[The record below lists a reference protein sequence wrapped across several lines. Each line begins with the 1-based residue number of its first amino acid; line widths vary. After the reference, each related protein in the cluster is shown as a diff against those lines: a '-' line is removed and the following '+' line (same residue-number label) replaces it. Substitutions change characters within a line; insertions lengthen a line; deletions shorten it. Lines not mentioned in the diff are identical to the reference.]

1 MIAFIFHSSH
11 FIIYTSLYP
20 EYSFHLML
28 PNLSLL
34 AFKDNTP
41 QLQRLHHTPNTP
53 RNITPIVATLLTQHH
68 IFYDSPIIIVS
79 SHPNLASQHNKTLIL
94 RHAPIIATTV
104 PGSTAFKKRWHLS
117 SSDWWKPYA
126 EITPDKADYKA
137 SISSSPVGSY
147 GPSLT
152 SMMTVPDSRA
162 RTVCHWPMGM
172 FRATTGPPGESS
184 MASVQRRSN
193 SS

>member
-1 MIAFIFHSSH
+1 
-11 FIIYTSLYP
+11 
-20 EYSFHLML
+20 ML
-28 PNLSLL
+28 PNLPLL

-53 RNITPIVATLLTQHH
+53 RNINPIVATLLTQHH
-68 IFYDSPIIIVS
+68 IFYDRAIIIVS
-79 SHPNLASQHNKTLIL
+79 SHPNLASQDNERLIL
-94 RHAPIIATTV
+94 RWVADGWVPQSQAPQHS
-104 PGSTAFKKRWHLS
+104 GNRWHLS

-126 EITPDKADYKA
+126 EITPNKADYKA
-137 SISSSPVGSY
+137 SISSSPVGLY
-147 GPSLT
+147 GPSFT
-152 SMMTVPDSRA
+152 SMRTVPDSRA